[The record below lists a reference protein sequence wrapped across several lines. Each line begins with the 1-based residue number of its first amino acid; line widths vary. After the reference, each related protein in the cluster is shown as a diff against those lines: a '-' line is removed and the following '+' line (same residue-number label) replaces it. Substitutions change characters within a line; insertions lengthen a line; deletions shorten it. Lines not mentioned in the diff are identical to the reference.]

1 MTNSHEKP
9 FTIRDGHN
17 RRVQSFV
24 DFDSAEAAAISWC
37 REKGTPVPVYQRSTH
52 VATVS
57 RCASGRC
64 VVDLTMQGSLVA

>member
-1 MTNSHEKP
+1 MTAPHEKP
-9 FTIRDGHN
+9 FTIRDGNN

-24 DFDSAEAAAISWC
+24 DFESAEAAAISWC
-37 REKGTPVPVYQRSTH
+37 REKGASVPVYQRGTH

-64 VVDLTMQGSLVA
+64 VVDLTLQGSLLA